1 MDEKMKITEETKLTE
16 LLEHY
21 PWMAEEAIRLDERFR
36 IVNSPMGRLLLRN
49 TTIADLGKKAG
60 LPPQEIMD
68 KIGEMIAQKEQEGA
82 Q

>member
-49 TTIADLGKKAG
+49 ATIADLGKKAG